1 MANPSS
7 SDTAHG
13 AAQAIGAHERRF
25 GVLDHAAL
33 WFSMGVGLLV
43 MQVGASL
50 MPALSARDALLAIVA
65 GSLLGAGLLA
75 WVASLGARHGLS
87 SSALIGAALG
97 RSFALLPVG
106 LNVLQLLGWTAFELV
121 VMRDGSAALLHRM
134 GLGSAWSG
142 YAITLLWGA
151 LLIALAAG
159 SMVGLVR
166 RFVSR
171 FGLPLVVLSLIWL
184 SWQFGQR
191 LAAQGFAA
199 WWHKPGAGGMTALQA
214 LDLVIAMPV
223 SWLPLVADYARYGRS
238 ARGTLGGTWL
248 GYAVANLWCYGLGVV
263 VLATAPADADLMA
276 TMLLAQGGL
285 IALGFIL
292 IDEVDNAYGDVHSG
306 AVSAHF
312 LSRSRWTIR
321 RLGVALAALATAAA
335 LVLPIHTLEPFLLLL
350 SSVFVPLFGVVL
362 SQLAFGA
369 LPARAGVR
377 WGPALLWL
385 AGIACFHLGG
395 IYWPQW
401 GSALPCLVFTV
412 MGGLLMRALPQG
424 PQTPAVG
431 AR

>member
-1 MANPSS
+1 MANPIS

-25 GVLDHAAL
+25 GVLDHTAL

-50 MPALSARDALLAIVA
+50 MPALSAREALLAIVA

-87 SSALIGAALG
+87 SSALIGSALG

-121 VMRDGSAALLHRM
+121 VMRDGSAALLQRM
-134 GLGSAWSG
+134 GLGSTWSS
-142 YAITLLWGA
+142 YAITLVWGA

-199 WWHKPGAGGMTALQA
+199 WWNKPGAGGTTALQA

-238 ARGTLGGTWL
+238 ARST
-248 GYAVANLWCYGLGVV
+248 
-263 VLATAPADADLMA
+263 
-276 TMLLAQGGL
+276 L

-335 LVLPIHTLEPFLLLL
+335 LVLPIHSLEPFLLLL
-350 SSVFVPLFGVVL
+350 SSIFVPLFGVVL
-362 SQLAFGA
+362 SQLALGA

-395 IYWPQW
+395 LYWPQW
-401 GSALPCLVFTV
+401 GSALPCLAFTL
-412 MGGLLMRALPQG
+412 MGGLLVRALAPG
-424 PQTPAVG
+424 PQTPPVG